1 MEIRNDYQ
9 FFEWNEGRKKVKCV
23 RIMNYIFRSL
33 HNSDRRL
40 DVISRAIRKQQNSTT
55 VLRFFLILVTMNF
68 FIGEIERQEQAA
80 KIKKLESEIEELKR
94 DKGE

>member
-1 MEIRNDYQ
+1 MCE
-9 FFEWNEGRKKVKCV
+9 
-23 RIMNYIFRSL
+23 IMNYIFRSL

-40 DVISRAIRKQQNSTT
+40 DVISRAIRKQKKFNNCVAVFS
-55 VLRFFLILVTMNF
+55 VLVTMNF

>member
-1 MEIRNDYQ
+1 MCE
-9 FFEWNEGRKKVKCV
+9 
-23 RIMNYIFRSL
+23 IMNYIFRSL

-40 DVISRAIRKQQNSTT
+40 DVISSTIRKQQKFNNGVAVFS
-55 VLRFFLILVTMNF
+55 VLVTMNF

-80 KIKKLESEIEELKR
+80 KIKKLESKIEELKS

>member
-1 MEIRNDYQ
+1 MEIRNNYQ
-9 FFEWNEGRKKVKCV
+9 FLNGMKGRKSKMCE
-23 RIMNYIFRSL
+23 IMNYIFRSL

-40 DVISRAIRKQQNSTT
+40 DVISKAIRKQQKFNNCVAVFS
-55 VLRFFLILVTMNF
+55 VLVTMNF
-68 FIGEIERQEQAA
+68 FIGEIERQERAA